1 MKHKIYTSLV
11 ATPLLLG
18 LAGHSVGATPE
29 NEPTK
34 VSELLDSSK
43 SLQQV
48 TSVSQLRDVQ
58 PTDWAFQA
66 LQSLVERYGCIAG
79 YPDRTFRGNRAMTRY
94 EFAAGL
100 NACMEVMT
108 QLIEQSTA
116 DLVRQEDLAT
126 LQRLQ
131 EEFQAELATLRGRVD
146 SLESRTAELEANQF
160 STTTRLTG
168 FAYFFLA
175 DTFGGE
181 DLPGGG
187 DTQTT
192 FSGVGYLSFE
202 TSFSGEDLLRTRIVG
217 GNLPNFDRSET
228 GTNMTQV
235 FARFDTG
242 NDIIFDEFFYRFPV
256 NDSITAWATITGT
269 DIDDIFSQAAST
281 SLNGNAL
288 SDFSQHNPLIYEETT
303 GAGFGV
309 NFQLSENLRVDAI
322 YMTSPGDAADSGL
335 GQGFFNGDYA
345 TGLQVSYSGGD
356 RFDVSL
362 AYLNSFANNGSAN
375 LGGTEGSLNADQPF
389 GDSDTMGHHVGLQAA
404 FRPSSSFEIGAWGG
418 FVFANQTDSDDNATI
433 FTTAVQLAFPDLGGE
448 GNLAGLVIGI
458 PPKAIDN
465 DDSLR
470 EDDDTSILVEASYK
484 YQITDNISLTPGV
497 IWVIN
502 PEHES
507 GNEDIVLGALQT
519 VFFF

>member
-1 MKHKIYTSLV
+1 MKNKIYKSL
-11 ATPLLLG
+11 ATTPLLLG
-18 LAGHSVGATPE
+18 LVCHSVAAVPE
-29 NEPTK
+29 NEPTR
-34 VSELLDSSK
+34 VSQLRGTSESFD
-43 SLQQV
+43 QV

-79 YPDRTFRGNRAMTRY
+79 YPDRTFRGNRALTRY

-100 NACMEVMT
+100 NACMETMT

-146 SLESRTAELEANQF
+146 SLEARTAELEANQF
-160 STTTRLTG
+160 STTTKLTG

-181 DLPGGG
+181 DLPQGG

-192 FSGVGYLSFE
+192 FTGVGYLSFE
-202 TSFSGEDLLRTRIVG
+202 TSFSGRDLLRTRIVG

-235 FARFDTG
+235 FARFNTG

-256 NDSITAWATITGT
+256 NNSITAWATITGT
-269 DIDDIFSQAAST
+269 DIDDIFSQDAST

-303 GAGFGV
+303 GAGFGLNV
-309 NFQLSENLRVDAI
+309 KLSENLRFDAL
-322 YMTSPGDAADSGL
+322 YLTSPGDAADSGL
-335 GQGFFNGDYA
+335 GQGLFNGDYA

-362 AYLNSFANNGSAN
+362 AYLNSFANDGSAN

-418 FVFANQTDSDDNATI
+418 FVFANQVDSDEEATI
-433 FTTAVQLAFPDLGGE
+433 FTTALQLAFPDLGGE
-448 GNLAGLVIGI
+448 GNLGGLIVGI

-465 DDSLR
+465 DDNAR

>member
-1 MKHKIYTSLV
+1 MNYTIYKSLV
-11 ATPLLLG
+11 TTPLLLG
-18 LAGHSVGATPE
+18 LACNSVKAAPE
-29 NEPTK
+29 NGPTK
-34 VSELLDSSK
+34 VSELLATSE
-43 SLQQV
+43 SLNQV

-79 YPDRTFRGNRAMTRY
+79 YPDRTFRGNRALTRY

-108 QLIEQSTA
+108 QLIEQSTSN
-116 DLVRQEDLAT
+116 LVRQEDLAT

-146 SLESRTAELEANQF
+146 SLEARTAELEANQF

-181 DLPGGG
+181 NLPQGG

-192 FSGVGYLSFE
+192 FSGTGYLSFE
-202 TSFSGEDLLRTRIVG
+202 TSFSGRDLLRTRLVG
-217 GNLPNFDRSET
+217 GNIPNFDRSET
-228 GTNMTQV
+228 GTNMTQM
-235 FARFDTG
+235 FSRFNTG
-242 NDIIFDEFFYRFPV
+242 NDIILDEFFYRFPV
-256 NDSITAWATITGT
+256 NNQVTAWATITGT
-269 DIDDIFSQAAST
+269 DIDDIFSQSAST
-281 SLNGNAL
+281 SLNNSAL
-288 SDFSQHNPLIYEETT
+288 SDFGQNNPLIYEETT
-303 GAGFGV
+303 GAGFGL
-309 NFQLSENLRVDAI
+309 NFQLSDNLRFDAL
-322 YMTSPGDAADSGL
+322 YLTSPADAADSGL
-335 GQGFFNGDYA
+335 GQGVFNGDYA
-345 TGLQVSYSGGD
+345 TGLQVSYSASD

-362 AYLNSFANNGSAN
+362 AYLNSFANDGSAN

-389 GDSDTMGHHVGLQAA
+389 GDSDTLGHHVGLQAA
-404 FRPSSSFEIGAWGG
+404 FRANSTFEIGAWGG
-418 FVFANQTDSDDNATI
+418 WVFANQVDSDDEATI
-433 FTTAVQLAFPDLGGE
+433 FTTALQLAFPDLGGE
-448 GNLAGLVIGI
+448 GNLGGLIVGI
-458 PPKAIDN
+458 PPKAIEN
-465 DDSLR
+465 DDNSR
-470 EDDDTSILVEASYK
+470 EDEDTSIFVEVSYK

-497 IWVIN
+497 VWVIN

-507 GNEDIVLGALQT
+507 GNDDVVLGALQT